1 MTHFHL
7 PAETTLAPTSA
18 LPVGFSVLRRAAQ
31 FSPELTLLLDA
42 QGQIQFANSA
52 VASRLGFLPTGLDA
66 AGLVH
71 PDDRAALIGRL
82 NRLHPARDTDL
93 PAFRVQSAGSEWIW
107 LTGRATHFLDD
118 PSVRALLLHLRPTG
132 RKRDLHR
139 AALARLSRV
148 LSGTYHV
155 PDVVDAVF
163 GEGLAAVGA
172 AAGAILLIGDD
183 GQHLELIGHAGYV
196 VRQNST
202 WRHIPLTREAPV
214 SHAVRDQRA
223 IFLSDAEL
231 QAQYP
236 AVHQIHAPFRSVA
249 ALPLVVG
256 ERVIGVI
263 SLSFQRDRRFDNDE
277 QEFLLTVAD
286 LCAPAL
292 DRSRLYHELQQ
303 EQDWSLTVT
312 RNASDVVTVIDGRG
326 VITYESGSVE
336 RILGYSPAEMLGRNA
351 FELIHPEDH
360 PHTMQAL
367 ASLSPDG
374 GPLSAT
380 YRFLHSAGRWIWLE
394 SLALDLRHHPR
405 IQGVLVNSRDV
416 TARVEAQAA
425 QEQARQALE
434 LSEQNFRRL
443 AENSGDLVRQ
453 YDAGGRAEYCSPSAR
468 ELLGYAPEEMLWQD
482 PLCFVHPDDQPEL
495 RAAFDQRLE
504 PGGERRKFEYRLR
517 RKDGRYLW
525 VETTFR
531 VVREPTSGQI
541 TAFIGTTRDIE
552 QRRRAEDL
560 LHTQLDR
567 YRHLLDFTVSMEQHH
582 TAVDLAGEAL
592 HKGLSLTEYDYGYA
606 FSYDDGAVQV
616 LAEAGS
622 PPPVTPLGEDL
633 SQLPVAAAVRRALQ
647 QREAYFLEDDQPVF
661 DPPELLPR
669 GHWVS
674 LCLLPITRQGKLV
687 SVLVFGTD
695 QGITTSADTRQLLRN
710 VTARLGHALERQHH
724 MEQLNTS
731 REETLRAL
739 GLALEYRDYETKGH
753 TDRVVHLTERLG
765 CALGFAGADLAA
777 LRWGAFL
784 HDTGKVAIPDA
795 ILLKPGKLT
804 PEEWDLI
811 KRHPGIGFEM
821 LHHIPSLPATTLE
834 VVLYHQERWNGSG
847 YPKGLEGTAIP
858 LAARVFAVVD
868 IYDALTSERPYKPA
882 WSHEEAVAQLR
893 KEAGVLLDAR
903 VVRTFLHM
911 LSLEAAE
918 HAGTEPLLD
927 DALSLTEHLH
937 D

>member
-1 MTHFHL
+1 
-7 PAETTLAPTSA
+7 
-18 LPVGFSVLRRAAQ
+18 
-31 FSPELTLLLDA
+31 
-42 QGQIQFANSA
+42 
-52 VASRLGFLPTGLDA
+52 
-66 AGLVH
+66 VH

-82 NRLHPARDTDL
+82 NRSHPARDTDL
-93 PAFRVQSAGSEWIW
+93 PAFRVQSAEGDWLW

-118 PSVRALLLHLRPTG
+118 PDVRALLLHLRPTG

-163 GEGLAAVGA
+163 GEGLASVGA
-172 AAGAILLIGDD
+172 AAGAILLIGAD
-183 GQHLELIGHAGYV
+183 GQHLELIGHAGYT
-196 VRQNST
+196 VRADST
-202 WRHIPLTREAPV
+202 WRDIPLTRDTPV

-231 QAQYP
+231 LAQYP
-236 AVHQIHAPFRSVA
+236 AVHQIHAPFKSVA

-256 ERVIGVI
+256 ERVIGTI
-263 SLSFQRDRRFDNDE
+263 LLSFQHDRRFDNDE

-303 EQDWSLTVT
+303 EKDWYLTVT
-312 RNASDVVTVIDGRG
+312 RNASDVVTVIDERG
-326 VITYESGSVE
+326 VITYESGSIQ

-360 PHTMQAL
+360 PHTMHAL
-367 ASLSPDG
+367 ASLAPDG
-374 GPLSAT
+374 DPVSAT
-380 YRFLHSAGRWIWLE
+380 YRCLHSGGHWVWLE

-405 IQGVLVNSRDV
+405 VQGILVHSRDV
-416 TARVEAQAA
+416 TVRVEAQAA
-425 QEQARQALE
+425 REQARQALE
-434 LSEQNFRRL
+434 LSEHNFRRL
-443 AENSGDLVRQ
+443 AENASDLVRQ
-453 YDAGGRAEYCSPSAR
+453 YSACGRVEYCSPSAR
-468 ELLGYAPEEMLWQD
+468 DLLGYDPEEMLRHD
-482 PLCFVHPDDQPEL
+482 PLCFVHPDDQPGL
-495 RAAFDQRLE
+495 RAAFDQRFAPGNE
-504 PGGERRKFEYRLR
+504 PCKFEYRLR

-525 VETTFR
+525 VESTFR
-531 VVREPTSGQI
+531 ALRDPHSGQI
-541 TAFIGTTRDIE
+541 SAFIGTTRDIE
-552 QRRRAEDL
+552 QRRHAEDL
-560 LHTQLDR
+560 LRTQLDR
-567 YRHLLDFTVSMEQHH
+567 SRHLLDFTVSMEQHH
-582 TAVDLAGEAL
+582 TAVDLASEAL

-606 FSYDDGAVQV
+606 FAYDDGAVQV

-622 PPPVTPLGEDL
+622 PPAVAPPGGDLNRLPL
-633 SQLPVAAAVRRALQ
+633 AAAVRRALQ
-647 QREAYFLEDDQPVF
+647 QREAYFLEGDQPVF
-661 DPPELLPR
+661 EPPEFLPR

-695 QGITTSADTRQLLRN
+695 QVITTCADTRQLLRN

-724 MEQLNTS
+724 LEQLNTS

-882 WSHEEAVAQLR
+882 WSHEEAVAQLE

-911 LSLEAAE
+911 LSQDAAAHTAE
-918 HAGTEPLLD
+918 GPVLD
-927 DALSLTEHLH
+927 ACVSLTEHLH

>member
-7 PAETTLAPTSA
+7 PAENSLAPTA
-18 LPVGFSVLRRAAQ
+18 DLPAGFHVLRRAAQ

-42 QGQIQFANSA
+42 QGRIQFANSA
-52 VASRLGFLPTGLDA
+52 VGSRLGFVPTGLDA
-66 AGLVH
+66 GSLVH
-71 PDDRAALIGRL
+71 PDDWAALIGRL
-82 NRLHPARDTDL
+82 KCSHPARDTDL
-93 PAFRVQSAGSEWIW
+93 PAFRMQSAEGEWLW
-107 LTGRATHFLDD
+107 LTGRATHFLDN
-118 PSVRALLLHLRPTG
+118 PAVRAVLVHLRPTG

-155 PDVVDAVF
+155 PEVVDAVF

-172 AAGAILLIGDD
+172 AAGAILLIGAD
-183 GQHLELIGHAGYV
+183 GEHLEMIGHAGYAV
-196 VRQNST
+196 SANST
-202 WRHIPLTREAPV
+202 WRRIPLIRDVPV

-236 AVHQIHAPFRSVA
+236 DIHQIHAPFKSLA

-256 ERVIGVI
+256 ERVIGAVL
-263 SLSFQRDRRFDNDE
+263 LSFQHDRRFDTDE

-292 DRSRLYHELQQ
+292 DRSRLHLELQR
-303 EQDWSLTVT
+303 EQDWHATVT
-312 RNASDVVTVIDGRG
+312 QNSSDVVAIIDERG
-326 VITYESGSVE
+326 IIVYESGSVE
-336 RILGYSPAEMLGRNA
+336 RMLGYSPAEMVGRSA
-351 FELIHPEDH
+351 FDLIYPEDH
-360 PHTMQAL
+360 GLIQHAL
-367 ASLSPDG
+367 ASLMPNG
-374 GPLSAT
+374 EPASAT
-380 YRFLHSAGRWIWLE
+380 YRFLHRDGHWVWLE
-394 SLALDLRHHPR
+394 SLAMDLRHHPH
-405 IQGVLVNSRDV
+405 IQGILVNSRDV

-425 QEQARQALE
+425 REQARKE
-434 LSEQNFRRL
+434 MEFSEQNFRRL

-453 YDAGGRAEYCSPSAR
+453 YDACGRVEYCSPSSR
-468 ELLGYAPEEMLWQD
+468 ELLGYDPEEMMGQD
-482 PLCFVHPDDQPEL
+482 PLCFIHPDDQSVL
-495 RAAFDQRLE
+495 RAAFDQRLT
-504 PGGERRKFEYRLR
+504 PGTERRKFEYRLR
-517 RKDGRYLW
+517 RKDGRYMW

-531 VVREPTSGQI
+531 VLREPQSEQI
-541 TAFIGTTRDIE
+541 GAFIGTTRDIE
-552 QRRRAEDL
+552 QRKHAEHL

-582 TAVDLAGEAL
+582 TAIDLAGEAL
-592 HKGLSLTEYDYGYA
+592 HKALSLTEYDYGYA
-606 FSYDDGAVQV
+606 FSYDDGVVQV
-616 LAEAGS
+616 LAEAGL
-622 PPPVTPLGEDL
+622 PPAVAAPGRDL
-633 SQLPVAAAVRRALQ
+633 SRLPLTTAVRRALQ
-647 QREAYFLEDDQPVF
+647 QREAYFLEGDQPVF
-661 DPPELLPR
+661 EPAEFLPR

-695 QGITTSADTRQLLRN
+695 QVITTSADTRQLLRN

-724 MEQLNTS
+724 LEQLNTS

-753 TDRVVHLTERLG
+753 TDRVVRLTERLG

-847 YPKGLEGTAIP
+847 YPKGLEGTSIP

-882 WSHEEAVAQLR
+882 WTHEQAVAQLR

-911 LSLEAAE
+911 LSLEATE
-918 HAGTEPLLD
+918 HTDAGSILD
-927 DALSLTEHLH
+927 ADISLTEHMH
-937 D
+937 E